1 MNKKWKIK
9 RSEEKKR
16 KKRKKKTE
24 NKKGKKKKNRKS
36 HACAPASHPT
46 PHDTMEEKFVAE
58 ATHIHHGD

>member
-1 MNKKWKIK
+1 MKNKKI
-9 RSEEKKR
+9 RREKK
-16 KKRKKKTE
+16 KKKEKRKLRIKKE
-24 NKKGKKKKNRKS
+24 KRKNRKS